1 MSRFTR
7 LQKLLLALIA
17 VLLAF
22 ALFTNGKGSTIK
34 SIVYDPLV
42 MLKYSVLD
50 YPIETLQNFISDFN
64 DLWQV
69 KQENDALR
77 QQLAESDQ
85 LSAMIENLQR
95 ENAEL
100 KELLGT
106 DVAAQYEKVNA
117 RIISRNPEVYNNQIT
132 INVGSADNVA
142 LDNAVVSAYGL
153 VGKITEVNEHTSRV
167 RLLTS
172 QDQLSMVSVQ
182 IHVSDTEVV
191 NGYLEQYDLEKGAF
205 IVRLYMNTDQIK
217 IDQNVTTSGAGG
229 VFPSGILV
237 GSVMQIEEMRNENG
251 RIVYVTPAADFSS
264 FEYVSV
270 YCEVQP

>member
-17 VLLAF
+17 VLLVF
-22 ALFTNGKGSTIK
+22 ALSTNGKGSAIK

-42 MLKYSVLD
+42 MLKYSILD
-50 YPIETLQNFISDFN
+50 YPIETLQYFFNDFN

-77 QQLAESDQ
+77 QQLAQSDQ

-100 KELLGT
+100 KELLGN
-106 DVAAQYEKVNA
+106 DVAAHYEKVNA

-132 INVGSADNVA
+132 INVGAADHVA

-153 VGKITEVNEHTSRV
+153 IGKITEVNEHTSRV

-205 IVRLYMNTDQIK
+205 IVRLYTNTDQIR

-237 GSVMQIEEMRNENG
+237 GTVMEIEEMRNENG